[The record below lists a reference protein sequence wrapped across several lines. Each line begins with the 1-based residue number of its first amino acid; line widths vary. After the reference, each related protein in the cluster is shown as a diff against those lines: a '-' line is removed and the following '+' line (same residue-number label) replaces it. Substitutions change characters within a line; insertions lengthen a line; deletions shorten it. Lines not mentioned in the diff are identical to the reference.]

1 MNAERE
7 SSVTSAAPQQRPVPS
22 LPDVVYAHLRDRI
35 LDGTFVAGRPL
46 RQEEI
51 ARSLHVSRVP
61 VREALTRLE
70 SEGLVAL
77 RPRRGY
83 VVVAITPDDIREI
96 SDISERLEELAAVE
110 ATRRRTP
117 EDVAALEVILA
128 EMDRLSVLARGGESA
143 ALTAWAACHREF
155 HARLFAASGRKS
167 LCRMIGLARD
177 QLEPFIRIELSLSDY
192 LVHATAEHQRIIDLF
207 RLGAVEEVG
216 RVCADHIKKSCE
228 RLLALA
234 IAHADHA
241 DRER

>member
-1 MNAERE
+1 MKPERE
-7 SSVTSAAPQQRPVPS
+7 SSVRSAASQQRPVPS

-35 LDGTFVAGRPL
+35 LDGTFAAGQPL

-83 VVVAITPDDIREI
+83 VVVAITPDDIREL

-110 ATRRRTP
+110 ATRRRTA
-117 EDVAALEVILA
+117 EDVAALEEILA
-128 EMDRLSVLARGGESA
+128 EMDRLGTLARGSDGA
-143 ALTAWAACHREF
+143 ALTAWAARHREF

-192 LVHATAEHQRIIDLF
+192 LIHATAEHQRIIDLF
-207 RLGAVEEVG
+207 RLGAAEEVG
-216 RVCADHIKKSCE
+216 RLCAEHIKKSCE
-228 RLLALA
+228 RLLAIA
-234 IAHADHA
+234 ITHVSAAKQ
-241 DRER
+241 